1 MKPKKVPERMCVGC
15 QEMKPKK
22 EFVRI
27 VRTPAGEIVLDTSGK
42 KAGRGV
48 YVCSNNAA
56 CLAKAIKERKIERAL
71 KHEISVEIYEELKL
85 KIGQDL

>member
-22 EFVRI
+22 ELVRI
-27 VRTPAGEIVLDTSGK
+27 VRTPEGEIVLDISGK

-48 YVCSNNAA
+48 YVCNSVA
-56 CLAKAIKERKIERAL
+56 CLMKAIKERKIERAL
-71 KHEISVEIYEELKL
+71 KHEISAGIYEELKL
-85 KIGQDL
+85 KIGQEL

>member
-1 MKPKKVPERMCVGC
+1 MEPQKVPERMCVGC

-22 EFVRI
+22 ELVRV
-27 VRTPAGEIVLDTSGK
+27 VRTPVGEIVLDTNGK

-48 YVCSNNAA
+48 YVCNNAA

-71 KHEISVEIYEELKL
+71 KHEISAEIYEELKL
-85 KIGQDL
+85 KIGQGL